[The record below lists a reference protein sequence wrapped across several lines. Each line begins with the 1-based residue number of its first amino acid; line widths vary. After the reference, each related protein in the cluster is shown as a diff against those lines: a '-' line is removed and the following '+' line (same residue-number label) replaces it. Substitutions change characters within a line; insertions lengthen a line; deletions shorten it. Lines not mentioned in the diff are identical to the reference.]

1 MKTSS
6 KSAFTLVEMI
16 VTISILALL
25 AGAATPM
32 LFKLVGKAKISR
44 AQADCD
50 AVVKAIIMF
59 QQETSAYPGGAQNDP
74 TYNYQNAGGL
84 GFAPLFADL
93 TQGTDRYLSEEIGLD
108 PWGNEYLYHIYT
120 RVNPYVD
127 VVVYSMGPNGTSQS
141 WSSAQWLTGSFAG
154 DDIGSMHDM

>member
-6 KSAFTLVEMI
+6 TSAFTLVEMI

-50 AVVKAIIMF
+50 AVVKALIMYE
-59 QQETSAYPGGAQNDP
+59 QENSAYPGGAQNNP
-74 TYNYQNAGGL
+74 VYNYQGIGGL
-84 GFAPLFADL
+84 GLAPLLPDL
-93 TQGTDRYLSEEIGLD
+93 TQGADRYLSQEIGLD
-108 PWGNEYLYHIYT
+108 PWGNEYCYYIRTNL
-120 RVNPYVD
+120 NPCPD
-127 VVVYSMGPNGTSQS
+127 VVVYSMGPDGTSQS
-141 WSSAQWLTGSFAG
+141 WSIAQWLTGSFAG
-154 DDIGSMHDM
+154 DDTGAMHDM